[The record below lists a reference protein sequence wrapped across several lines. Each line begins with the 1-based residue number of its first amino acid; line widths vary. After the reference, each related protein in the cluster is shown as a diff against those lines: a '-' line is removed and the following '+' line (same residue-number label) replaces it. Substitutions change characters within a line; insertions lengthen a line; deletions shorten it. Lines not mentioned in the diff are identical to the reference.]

1 MTDYLG
7 KLIKRSQTHETAIR
21 PRPVARFEP
30 TAPMVQSE
38 PAPEERVGG
47 TPGNDMRPYRTPI
60 AVASSQSGDTNPFVK
75 IQGIHTIYMPPWNV
89 SLNDA
94 EKIAVASAAAG
105 QGPAFEQ
112 ESRPFEGPDE
122 TLLEKP
128 SPDTGIQVRPAN
140 IRLLPETGFSETV
153 APKVTGLTAQS
164 PEPDI
169 NVTIGRV
176 EVRAVMPREQ
186 KPIVRPKR
194 TAPSLTLDDYLK
206 KREA

>member
-1 MTDYLG
+1 
-7 KLIKRSQTHETAIR
+7 
-21 PRPVARFEP
+21 
-30 TAPMVQSE
+30 
-38 PAPEERVGG
+38 
-47 TPGNDMRPYRTPI
+47 MRPYRTPL

-75 IQGIHTIYMPPWNV
+75 IQGIHTIYSPPWNV

-94 EKIAVASAAAG
+94 EKTAVASAAAG
-105 QGPAFEQ
+105 QGPVFEQ
-112 ESRPFEGPDE
+112 ESRPFEGSDE
-122 TLLEKP
+122 TSLEKP
-128 SPDTGIQVRPAN
+128 SPDTGIQVRPSV
-140 IRLLPETGFSETV
+140 IRSIPETGFSETGALKTT
-153 APKVTGLTAQS
+153 APAAQS

-186 KPIVRPKR
+186 KAVARPKR